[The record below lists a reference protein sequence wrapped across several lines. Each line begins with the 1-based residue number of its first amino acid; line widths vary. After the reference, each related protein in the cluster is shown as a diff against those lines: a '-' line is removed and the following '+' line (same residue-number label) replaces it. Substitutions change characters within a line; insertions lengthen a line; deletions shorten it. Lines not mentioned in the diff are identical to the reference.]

1 MKRLGYLVLST
12 LILASCS
19 NSETTTNNQN
29 KEKEEKQIATDIQI
43 SNDYFRTLLPFKESQ
58 ARGLTSTNMSSS
70 YNGEAFE
77 TGLIRISK
85 NVFSPDEYLYRDGQ
99 LLTKSAVESY
109 LEPQYTKAE
118 IDKMDKDERI
128 EKNAYANF
136 GLNPSHKG
144 ETDPTKIA
152 KESPAYLSHIIE
164 QDFFTESD
172 AKRKRISGM
181 TIGLAMNSVYYYQK
195 EAYGEVY
202 SENLD
207 KKEVEKKGKAMADE
221 ILSRLRVKQELKD
234 IPITFAIFIQSS
246 SESITPGNFVSYAV
260 SEESSKKI
268 GKWKSVN
275 EKYVLLP
282 SADADKLNE
291 KLNNDYKQFNDQL
304 QTYFPNFTQSIGTGY
319 FVNDSIKE
327 LNINVPLDYFGKAE
341 VVGVTQYIADLA
353 MKNFSQVDN
362 LEISIVDN
370 DKPLALIVK
379 NKGDK
384 EPTIHVYRQ

>member
-1 MKRLGYLVLST
+1 MKRLGYLILST
-12 LILASCS
+12 VILASCS
-19 NSETTTNNQN
+19 NTDTAQNETS
-29 KEKEEKQIATDIQI
+29 KKKEEKQIATDIQI

-58 ARGLTSTNMSSS
+58 ARGLTSTNMASS

-77 TGLIRISK
+77 TGLLRISK
-85 NVFSPDEYLYRDGQ
+85 NVFSPDDYLYRDGQ
-99 LLTKSAVESY
+99 LLTKNAVESY

-152 KESPAYLSHIIE
+152 KQSPAYLSHILE

-172 AKRKRISGM
+172 AKRKKISGM

-195 EAYGEVY
+195 EEFGEVY
-202 SENLD
+202 SETLD
-207 KKEVEKKGKAMADE
+207 PKEVEKKGKIMADE

-234 IPITFAIFIQSS
+234 IPITFAIFMQSS
-246 SESITPGNFVSYAV
+246 AEDITPGNFVSYAV
-260 SEESSKKI
+260 SEADSKKI

-282 SADADKLNE
+282 SGEADKLNE

-327 LNINVPLDYFGKAE
+327 LNINVPLDYYGKAE
-341 VVGVTQYIADLA
+341 VVGVTQYIADIA
-353 MKNFSQVDN
+353 MKSFNQVDN
-362 LEISIVDN
+362 VEISIVDN

-379 NKGDK
+379 NKDDK
-384 EPTIHVYRQ
+384 EPTIHVYKQ

>member
-1 MKRLGYLVLST
+1 MKRLGYLILSAV
-12 LILASCS
+12 ILASCS
-19 NSETTTNNQN
+19 NTDTAQNETS
-29 KEKEEKQIATDIQI
+29 KKKEEKQIATDIQI

-58 ARGLTSTNMSSS
+58 ARGLTSSKMASS

-77 TGLIRISK
+77 TGLLRISK
-85 NVFSPDEYLYRDGQ
+85 NVFSPDDYLYRDGQ
-99 LLTKSAVESY
+99 LLTKNAVESY

-118 IDKMDKDERI
+118 IDKMGKDERI

-152 KESPAYLSHIIE
+152 KQSPAYLSHILE

-172 AKRKRISGM
+172 AKRKKISGM

-195 EAYGEVY
+195 EEFGEVY
-202 SENLD
+202 SEILD
-207 KKEVEKKGKAMADE
+207 PKEVEKKGKIMADE

-246 SESITPGNFVSYAV
+246 AEDITPGNFVSYAV
-260 SEESSKKI
+260 SEADSKKI

-282 SADADKLNE
+282 SGEADKLNE

-327 LNINVPLDYFGKAE
+327 LNINVPLDYYGKAE
-341 VVGVTQYIADLA
+341 VVGVTQYIADIA
-353 MKNFSQVDN
+353 MKSFNQVDN
-362 LEISIVDN
+362 VEISIVDN

-379 NKGDK
+379 NKDDK
-384 EPTIHVYRQ
+384 VPTIHVYKQ

>member
-12 LILASCS
+12 IILASCS
-19 NSETTTNNQN
+19 NNETTPNEQT

-77 TGLIRISK
+77 TGLLRISK
-85 NVFSPDEYLYRDGQ
+85 NVFSPEEYLYRDGQ
-99 LLTKSAVESY
+99 LLTKNAVESY

-152 KESPAYLSHIIE
+152 KQSPAYLSHIIE

-172 AKRKRISGM
+172 AKREKISGM

-195 EAYGEVY
+195 EDFGEVY

-207 KKEVEKKGKAMADE
+207 KEEVEKKGKLMADE

-246 SESITPGNFVSYAV
+246 SESITPGNFVSYTV
-260 SEESSKKI
+260 SEENSNKV
-268 GKWKSVN
+268 GKWKSIN
-275 EKYVLLP
+275 EQYVLLP
-282 SADADKLNE
+282 STEANTLNE

-319 FVNDSIKE
+319 FVNDTIKE

-353 MKNFSQVDN
+353 MKNFSQVDK

-370 DKPLALIVK
+370 DKPLALIAK

>member
-12 LILASCS
+12 IILASCS
-19 NSETTTNNQN
+19 NTDTTNEQS
-29 KEKEEKQIATDIQI
+29 KKKEEKQIATDIQI

-58 ARGLTSTNMSSS
+58 ARGLTSTNMASS

-77 TGLIRISK
+77 TGLLRISK

-99 LLTKSAVESY
+99 LLNKNAVESY
-109 LEPQYTKAE
+109 LEPQYTKEE

-172 AKRKRISGM
+172 AKREKISGM

-195 EAYGEVY
+195 EDYGDVY
-202 SENLD
+202 SEELD
-207 KKEVEKKGKAMADE
+207 KEEVEKKGKEMAGE

-246 SESITPGNFVSYAV
+246 AESITPGNFVSYAV
-260 SEESSKKI
+260 SEENSKKI
-268 GKWKSVN
+268 GKWKALN

-282 SADADKLNE
+282 SGEADKLNE

-353 MKNFSQVDN
+353 MKNFNHIDH
-362 LEISIVDN
+362 LEISVVDN

-379 NKGDK
+379 DKEDK
-384 EPTIHVYRQ
+384 EPKIHVYRQ

>member
-1 MKRLGYLVLST
+1 MKRLGYIALT
-12 LILASCS
+12 AILLAGCG
-19 NSETTTNNQN
+19 NNESPQN
-29 KEKEEKQIATDIQI
+29 GQSKKKDEKQFATDIQI
-43 SNDYFRTLLPFKESQ
+43 SNDYYRTLLPFKESQ
-58 ARGLTSTNMSSS
+58 ARGLTSTNMASS

-77 TGLIRISK
+77 TGLLRISK
-85 NVFSPDEYLYRDGQ
+85 NIFSPEDYLYRDGQ
-99 LLTKSAVESY
+99 LLSKDAVESY
-109 LEPQYTKAE
+109 LEPKYTKEE

-144 ETDPTKIA
+144 EKDPEKIA

-164 QDFFTESD
+164 QDFFTNGD
-172 AKRKRISGM
+172 AKKGKISGM

-195 EAYGEVY
+195 EQFGEVY
-202 SENLD
+202 SEKLD
-207 KKEVEKKGKAMADE
+207 EAEVEKQGRAMADE

-234 IPITFAIFIQSS
+234 IPITFAIFVQSS
-246 SESITPGNFVSYAV
+246 AESIKPGNFVSYAV
-260 SEESSKKI
+260 SEENSKKI
-268 GKWKSVN
+268 GKWKAVN

-282 SADADKLNE
+282 SNEADKLNE
-291 KLNNDYKQFNDQL
+291 KLNNEYKQFNDQL

-319 FVNDSIKE
+319 FVNDTIKE

-379 NKGDK
+379 SKDDK
-384 EPTIHVYRQ
+384 EPIIHVYKQ

>member
-12 LILASCS
+12 IILASCS
-19 NSETTTNNQN
+19 NTDTMNEQS
-29 KEKEEKQIATDIQI
+29 KKKEEKQIATDIQI

-58 ARGLTSTNMSSS
+58 ARGLTSTNMASS

-77 TGLIRISK
+77 TGLLRISK

-99 LLTKSAVESY
+99 LLNKNAVESY
-109 LEPQYTKAE
+109 LEPQYTKEE

-172 AKRKRISGM
+172 AKREKISGM

-195 EAYGEVY
+195 EDYGDVY
-202 SENLD
+202 SEELD
-207 KKEVEKKGKAMADE
+207 KEEVEKQGKEMAGE

-246 SESITPGNFVSYAV
+246 AESITPGNFVSYAV
-260 SEESSKKI
+260 SEENSKKI
-268 GKWKSVN
+268 GKWKALN

-282 SADADKLNE
+282 SGEADKLNE

-353 MKNFSQVDN
+353 MKNFNHIDH
-362 LEISIVDN
+362 LEISVVDN

-379 NKGDK
+379 DKEDK
-384 EPTIHVYRQ
+384 EPKIHVYRQ

>member
-1 MKRLGYLVLST
+1 MKRLGYIVLSA
-12 LILASCS
+12 IMLASCS
-19 NSETTTNNQN
+19 NNDAPSNEQS
-29 KEKEEKQIATDIQI
+29 KEKDEKQIATDIQI

-58 ARGLTSTNMSSS
+58 ARGLTSTNMASS

-77 TGLIRISK
+77 SGLLRISK
-85 NVFSPDEYLYRDGQ
+85 NVFSPDDYLYRDGQ
-99 LLTKSAVESY
+99 LLNKDAVESY

-118 IDKMDKDERI
+118 IDQMDKDERI

-144 ETDPTKIA
+144 ETDPEKIA
-152 KESPAYLSHIIE
+152 EQSPAYLSHIIE

-172 AKRKRISGM
+172 AKRKKISGM

-195 EAYGEVY
+195 EEYGEVY
-202 SENLD
+202 SKALD
-207 KKEVEKKGKAMADE
+207 VDTVEKKGKEMADE
-221 ILSRLRVKQELKD
+221 ILSRLRVKPELKD

-260 SEESSKKI
+260 SEENSKKM
-268 GKWKSVN
+268 GKWKAIN

-282 SADADKLNE
+282 SGEADQLNE
-291 KLNNDYKQFNDQL
+291 KLNNDYKQFNEQL

-319 FVNDSIKE
+319 FVNDSIQS

-341 VVGVTQYIADLA
+341 VIGVTQYIADLA
-353 MKNFSQVDN
+353 MKSFNHVDH

-379 NKGDK
+379 DKEDK
-384 EPTIHVYRQ
+384 EPKIHVYQQ

>member
-12 LILASCS
+12 IILASCS
-19 NSETTTNNQN
+19 NADTTSNQQT

-77 TGLIRISK
+77 TGLLRISK

-99 LLTKSAVESY
+99 LLTKNAVESY

-144 ETDPTKIA
+144 ETNPTKIA

-164 QDFFTESD
+164 QDYFTESD
-172 AKRKRISGM
+172 AKREKISGM

-195 EAYGEVY
+195 EDFGEVY
-202 SENLD
+202 SEELD
-207 KKEVEKKGKAMADE
+207 KEEVEKKGKIMAEE
-221 ILSRLRVKQELKD
+221 ILSRLRVKEELKG
-234 IPITFAIFIQSS
+234 IPITIAIFIQSS
-246 SESITPGNFVSYAV
+246 AESITPGNFVSYAV
-260 SEESSKKI
+260 SEENSKKI
-268 GKWKSVN
+268 GKWKPIK

-282 SADADKLNE
+282 STEADKLNE
-291 KLNNDYKQFNDQL
+291 KLNNDYRQFNDQL

-353 MKNFSQVDN
+353 MKNFRQVDN
-362 LEISIVDN
+362 VEISIVDN

-379 NKGDK
+379 NKGDN

>member
-12 LILASCS
+12 IILASCS
-19 NSETTTNNQN
+19 NTDTTNEQS
-29 KEKEEKQIATDIQI
+29 KKKEEKQIATDIQI
-43 SNDYFRTLLPFKESQ
+43 SHDYFRTLLPFKESQ
-58 ARGLTSTNMSSS
+58 ARGLTSTNMASS

-77 TGLIRISK
+77 TGLLRISK

-99 LLTKSAVESY
+99 LLNKNAVESY
-109 LEPQYTKAE
+109 LEPQYTKEE

-172 AKRKRISGM
+172 AKREKISGM

-195 EAYGEVY
+195 EDYGDVY
-202 SENLD
+202 SEELD
-207 KKEVEKKGKAMADE
+207 KEEVEKKGKEMAGE

-246 SESITPGNFVSYAV
+246 AESITPGNFVSYAV
-260 SEESSKKI
+260 SEENSKKI
-268 GKWKSVN
+268 GKWKALN

-282 SADADKLNE
+282 SGEADKLNE

-353 MKNFSQVDN
+353 MKNFNHIDH
-362 LEISIVDN
+362 LEISVVDN

-379 NKGDK
+379 DKEDK
-384 EPTIHVYRQ
+384 EPKIHVYRQ